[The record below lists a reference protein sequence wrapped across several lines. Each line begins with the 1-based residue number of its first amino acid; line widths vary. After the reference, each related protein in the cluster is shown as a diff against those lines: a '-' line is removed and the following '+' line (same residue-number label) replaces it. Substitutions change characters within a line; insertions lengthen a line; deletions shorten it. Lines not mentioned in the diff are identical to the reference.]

1 VVHET
6 GHGIGFLAHT
16 ADGGL
21 MDPDGGNGQ
30 ITDEDVRFIRDLYSL
45 APGTFVGSAE
55 SRRLPLG
62 PTGRRS
68 ITIVDPVRR

>member
-1 VVHET
+1 MTVR
-6 GHGIGFLAHT
+6 AHPNT

-45 APGTFVGSAE
+45 APGTFVGSAL
-55 SRRLPLG
+55 SPRIPLA
-62 PTGRRS
+62 PSGRRS
-68 ITIVDPVRR
+68 ITILDPVRR